1 MKSSLIRRNHLRRI
15 KFLWSN
21 VVLRF
26 LSGNSESAAGNRPNF
41 NKTNPRQSIDDFLN
55 FVVVFI
61 FVLLVVVVA
70 AAARINLGDV
80 VVVVGVVGGT
90 VVFGLCLLWA
100 ERSQKRSFFTLVV
113 RGRKLFEVNFMSH
126 LTCQAVSLQSRIKVN
141 TEL

>member
-1 MKSSLIRRNHLRRI
+1 MRRI

-21 VVLRF
+21 VVLKV

-80 VVVVGVVGGT
+80 VVVVGVVGGA
-90 VVFGLCLLWA
+90 VVFGLGLLWA

-126 LTCQAVSLQSRIKVN
+126 LTAKQSRFN
-141 TEL
+141 LE